1 MELYVEQ
8 LIIDELSSIS
18 NTKSRNQRERSLRA
32 YYENPNYCQ
41 HCGELILFTKNMLP
55 SDVRDKK
62 FCNRSC
68 SAAHN
73 NAVVLRDRMR
83 SFVDMCSDEEFVNA
97 YNNSGTY
104 KQLGESLGYA
114 VVGSSVIQ
122 KIKTRMNA
130 LCLQEYRSAGVT
142 PVASMTK
149 GELIRSR
156 SNWQSWRSTIQKMAR
171 SVYENSD
178 NPKRC
183 IVCGY
188 DKTYQVAHIKAVSEF
203 NDTDLV
209 SEINNADN
217 LSALCPNHHWEYD
230 HNLLSIGDYL

>member
-8 LIIDELSSIS
+8 LIQDELSSIS
-18 NTKSRNQRERSLRA
+18 NAKSRNQRERSLRA
-32 YYENPNYCQ
+32 YYANPNYCQ
-41 HCGELILFTKNMLP
+41 HCGSLILLTKNLLP
-55 SDVRDKK
+55 SDVSVKK

-68 SAAHN
+68 AAAYN
-73 NAVVLRDRMR
+73 NSVVLKDRMR
-83 SFVDMCSDEEFVNA
+83 SFVDMCSDEEFINA
-97 YNNSGTY
+97 YSHSETY

-114 VVGSSVIQ
+114 VVGSGVIK
-122 KIKTRMNA
+122 KIKVRMES
-130 LCLQEYRSAGVT
+130 LGLQGYPPCSQT

-149 GELIRSR
+149 GELISGR

-171 SVYENSD
+171 AVYESSD
-178 NPKRC
+178 KPKKC
-183 IVCGY
+183 IACGY

-203 NDTDLV
+203 NDTALI
-209 SEINNADN
+209 SEINDVDN